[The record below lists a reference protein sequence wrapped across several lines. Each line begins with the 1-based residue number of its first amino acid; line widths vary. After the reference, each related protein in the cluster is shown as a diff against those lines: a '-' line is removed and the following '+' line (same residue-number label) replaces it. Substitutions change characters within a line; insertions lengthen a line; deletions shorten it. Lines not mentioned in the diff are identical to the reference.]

1 MAVRTAPVDDI
12 YATHPEKKVALYF
25 MVLGFIAL
33 SIGVIFGPFQIFN
46 YAGID
51 LYPALEPL
59 FKSYYQGLTLH
70 GVLNAI
76 VFTQLFIQGSL
87 LYLQARD
94 SNLRP
99 QMPVAWTAWWIALI
113 GLALAAWPL
122 LTNDAT
128 VLYTFYPP
136 LQGHWAFYVGAALII
151 VSSLFSVYLSVEMW
165 VRWKRQNPGKPTPLV
180 TFMITATWMM
190 WGLAAMGL
198 VVETVFFLIPWSL
211 GLIEGVDPLIAR
223 SLFWWSGHPIVYFWL
238 LPAYVSWYGLLP
250 KQAGGKL
257 VSDSLA
263 RMAFLGFLAF
273 STPVGFHH
281 QFADPGI
288 SAFWKG
294 VHTVLTMMVAVPSLM
309 TAFTIAASL
318 ELAGRSQGGKGALGW
333 IRKLPWNNPSV
344 VAQLLGAI
352 AFIFGGAGGIVNA
365 SFTLDYVV
373 HNTTWIPGHF
383 HLPVATASTLT
394 FFGIAFW
401 LIPHITHKPLAA
413 PRTALAGVW
422 WWFTGMMFMAFGMH
436 MMGLQGVPRRAHI
449 SAMNAAHDGI
459 YASSAFYMVF
469 NAVAGVL
476 LTVAATM
483 LFYVLFATLL
493 SRRRLAPEQVPEIPF
508 AEAIAGP
515 VDKDGNVKSGVKV
528 MDRLFFWWGFAV
540 VLVLIVYMPTLVQL
554 FMHMVPVPGMRLW

>member
-1 MAVRTAPVDDI
+1 MAVRTAPADNI

-99 QMPVAWTAWWIALI
+99 QMPVAWAAWWIALI

-151 VSSLFSVYLSVEMW
+151 VSSLVSVYLSVEMW

-211 GLIEGVDPLIAR
+211 GLIKGVDPLIAR

-318 ELAGRSQGGKGALGW
+318 ELAGRSKGGKGALGW

-493 SRRRLAPEQVPEIPF
+493 SRRRLTPDQVPEIPF

-515 VDKDGNVKSGVKV
+515 VDKDGNVKSGIQV

-554 FMHMVPVPGMRLW
+554 FMHMVPAPGMRLW

>member
-1 MAVRTAPVDDI
+1 MAVRSASPEDI
-12 YATHPEKKVALYF
+12 YATHPEKKVSLYF

-33 SIGVIFGPFQIFN
+33 TIGVIFGPFQIFN
-46 YAGID
+46 YANID
-51 LYPALEPL
+51 LYPALQPL

-76 VFTQLFIQGSL
+76 VFTQFFIQGSL

-94 SNLRP
+94 SNVRP
-99 QMPVAWTAWWIALI
+99 LMPVAWAAWWLDLI

-122 LTNDAT
+122 LLNNAT

-151 VSSLFSVYLSVEMW
+151 VSSLVSVFLSVEMW
-165 VRWKRQNPGKPTPLV
+165 VRWKKQNPGKPTPLV
-180 TFMITATWMM
+180 TFMTTATWMM
-190 WGLAAMGL
+190 WGLAAIGL
-198 VVETVFFLIPWSL
+198 VVEAVFFLIPWSL
-211 GLIEGVDPLIAR
+211 GWIKGVDPLLAR

-250 KQAGGKL
+250 RQAGGKL
-257 VSDSLA
+257 ISDPLA
-263 RMAFLGFLAF
+263 RMAFLGFLVF

-318 ELAGRSQGGKGALGW
+318 ELAGRANGGKGMLGW
-333 IRKLPWNNPSV
+333 IKALPWNNPSV

-422 WWFTGMMFMAFGMH
+422 LWFVGMMFMAFGMH

-449 SAMNAAHDGI
+449 SAMSAVNDGI

-469 NAVAGVL
+469 NAIAGVL
-476 LTVAATM
+476 LTIAAVQ
-483 LFYVLFATLL
+483 LFYVLYATLF
-493 SRRRLAPEQVPEIPF
+493 SRRRLPADQVPEIPF
-508 AEAIAGP
+508 AEAISGP
-515 VDKDGNVKSGVKV
+515 EGKNGVKV
-528 MDRLFFWWGFAV
+528 MDRLFFWWGAAV

-554 FMHMVPVPGMRLW
+554 FIHMVPAPGMRLW

>member
-1 MAVRTAPVDDI
+1 MAVRTAPVDNI

-99 QMPVAWTAWWIALI
+99 QMPVAWAAWWIALI

-151 VSSLFSVYLSVEMW
+151 VSSLVSVYLSVEMW

-318 ELAGRSQGGKGALGW
+318 ELAGRSKGGKGALGW

-493 SRRRLAPEQVPEIPF
+493 SRRRLTPDQVPEIPF

-554 FMHMVPVPGMRLW
+554 FMHMVPAPGMRLW

>member
-554 FMHMVPVPGMRLW
+554 FMHMVPAPGMRLW

>member
-1 MAVRTAPVDDI
+1 MAVRTAPVDNI

-99 QMPVAWTAWWIALI
+99 QMPVAWAAWWIALI

-151 VSSLFSVYLSVEMW
+151 VSSLVSVYLSVEMW

-190 WGLAAMGL
+190 WGLAAIGL

-318 ELAGRSQGGKGALGW
+318 ELAGRSKGGKGALGW

-493 SRRRLAPEQVPEIPF
+493 SRRRLTPDQVPEIPF

-554 FMHMVPVPGMRLW
+554 FMHMVPAPGMRLW

>member
-1 MAVRTAPVDDI
+1 MAVRTVSPEDI
-12 YATHPEKKVALYF
+12 YAAHPEKKVALYF
-25 MVLGFIAL
+25 IVLGFLAL

-94 SNLRP
+94 SGLRP
-99 QMPVAWTAWWIALI
+99 QMPVAWAAWWIALI

-136 LQGHWAFYVGAALII
+136 LQGHWAFYLGAALII
-151 VSSLFSVYLSVEMW
+151 VSSVISVYLSVEMW

-190 WGLAAMGL
+190 WGLASIGL
-198 VVETVFFLIPWSL
+198 VVEAVFFLIPWSL
-211 GLIEGVDPLIAR
+211 GLIDGVDPLIAR

-257 VSDSLA
+257 VSDPLA

-318 ELAGRSQGGKGALGW
+318 ELAGRSAGGKGALGW

-483 LFYVLFATLL
+483 LFYVIFATLL
-493 SRRRLAPEQVPEIPF
+493 SRRRLPPDQVPEIPF
-508 AEAIAGP
+508 AEAISGP
-515 VDKDGNVKSGVKV
+515 VDRNGRVRNGVKV

-554 FMHMVPVPGMRLW
+554 FMHMVPAPGMRLW

>member
-1 MAVRTAPVDDI
+1 MAVRTAPADNI

-99 QMPVAWTAWWIALI
+99 QMPVAWAAWWIALI

-151 VSSLFSVYLSVEMW
+151 VSSLVSVYLSVEMW

-211 GLIEGVDPLIAR
+211 GLIKGVDPLIAR

-318 ELAGRSQGGKGALGW
+318 ELAGRSKGGKGALGW

-493 SRRRLAPEQVPEIPF
+493 SRRRLTPDQVPEIPF

-515 VDKDGNVKSGVKV
+515 VDKDGNVKSGIKV

-554 FMHMVPVPGMRLW
+554 FMHMVPAPGMRLW